1 MAPANAGECDSER
14 RPCSRTALF
23 SPPGQVERSFLRCF
37 PLSTGVLRGFRREKG
52 CRTRVTAR
60 VTARFGQPAQ
70 AWPPS
75 PRSPGV
81 NAWHGVPP
89 TVSPRTT
96 RVRARARTGRIWRH
110 SGEDGTESS
119 DQHSTA
125 HGERH
130 RQAPTGGMLAPY
142 RSCRADCTR
151 LLVGLG
157 AYGTTPTDS
166 TGLSRRR
173 HFSGG
178 SPPAQSCTIRETS
191 PRIFSEG
198 S

>member
-14 RPCSRTALF
+14 RPYSRTALF
-23 SPPGQVERSFLRCF
+23 SPPGQVERSFLRSF
-37 PLSTGVLRGFRREKG
+37 RARRGFRGSSHGSFLCPTELH
-52 CRTRVTAR
+52 TE
-60 VTARFGQPAQ
+60 FGQPAQ

-96 RVRARARTGRIWRH
+96 RVRARARTGRVWRH